1 MFYRQSFRCL
11 LCLANSCHIVSD
23 MKGMI
28 PIIGVGVALATLMF
42 ALEMGTRTQIENLQS
57 GITRL
62 DDRIYELNE
71 RVTRNQVLLEEFLE
85 SQAAQ

>member
-1 MFYRQSFRCL
+1 MT
-11 LCLANSCHIVSD
+11 D
-23 MKGMI
+23 TI